1 MSGNEKK
8 SSQRGFLAR
17 LLIRLV
23 INSCALYVAALLISG
38 LHLDGWKTIV
48 LVALVFGVVNALIRP
63 FVSCVT
69 CLLQILTLGLFTLV
83 INALMLYITSW
94 FVGLFGLDFGIDN
107 FLSAFL
113 GAITVS
119 AVSIIMSK
127 LLK

>member
-1 MSGNEKK
+1 MSDNEKK

-63 FVSCVT
+63 FISCVT

-107 FLSAFL
+107 LLSAFL